1 MLSKKISIYMTH
13 GRKWKNNLTS
23 SEQSNIG
30 KYEYLRF
37 EETKKNLKE
46 FENYIIYNKGII
58 KNNFDIFNN
67 PEKICW
73 ISIDL
78 NSSKATLDCL
88 NFFIKK

>member
-1 MLSKKISIYMTH
+1 MENMNTCDLKK
-13 GRKWKNNLTS
+13 L
-23 SEQSNIG
+23 
-30 KYEYLRF
+30 
-37 EETKKNLKE
+37 KNLKE

-67 PEKICW
+67 PENMW

-88 NFFIKK
+88 NFL